1 MSPKGIT
8 DNWRLITE
16 KMNSKKIAQDTAK
29 ALQDYLTY
37 QAVKV
42 IVAQLT
48 ETNPGE
54 AIWLRKYSSDG
65 KLQDGEAYIKG
76 LMSEIEGKKLVIRI
90 LTVRDDLAEQVLEYL
105 PEMVSTSIKQANLV
119 HRRHLLERLT
129 QSSPASDIT
138 ESGVDANEYSDEN
151 K

>member
-1 MSPKGIT
+1 
-8 DNWRLITE
+8 
-16 KMNSKKIAQDTAK
+16 MNSKKIAQDTAK

-42 IVAQLT
+42 IIAQLT

-65 KLQDGEAYIKG
+65 KLQDGEAYIEG
-76 LMSEIEGKKLVIRI
+76 LMSKIEGKKLVIRI
-90 LTVRDDLAEQVLEYL
+90 LTVRDDLAEQVLEYI

>member
-1 MSPKGIT
+1 
-8 DNWRLITE
+8 
-16 KMNSKKIAQDTAK
+16 MNSKKIAQDTAK
-29 ALQDYLTY
+29 VLQDYLTY

-54 AIWLRKYSSDG
+54 AIWLRQYSSDG
-65 KLQDGEAYIKG
+65 KLQDGEAYIEG

-105 PEMVSTSIKQANLV
+105 PEMVSTSIKQANLA

-129 QSSPASDIT
+129 QSSPEADIA
-138 ESGVDANEYSDEN
+138 EPGVDANEYSDEN

>member
-1 MSPKGIT
+1 M
-8 DNWRLITE
+8 D
-16 KMNSKKIAQDTAK
+16 SKKIAQDTAK

-42 IVAQLT
+42 IIAQLT

-54 AIWLRKYSSDG
+54 AIWLRQYSSDG
-65 KLQDGEAYIKG
+65 KLQDGESYIDG
-76 LMSEIEGKKLVIRI
+76 LMSELEGKKLVMRI
-90 LTVRDDLAEQVLEYL
+90 LTVRDNLAEQVLEYL
-105 PEMVSTSIKQANLV
+105 PEMVNSSIKQANLV

-129 QSSPASDIT
+129 QSSPTADNA
-138 ESGVDANEYSDEN
+138 ELGLDANEYSDEN

>member
-1 MSPKGIT
+1 
-8 DNWRLITE
+8 
-16 KMNSKKIAQDTAK
+16 MNSKKIAQDTAK

-37 QAVKV
+37 QAVKL
-42 IVAQLT
+42 IIAQLT

-54 AIWLRKYSSDG
+54 AIWLRQYSSDG
-65 KLQDGEAYIKG
+65 KLQDGESYIEG

-129 QSSPASDIT
+129 QSSPGADIT
-138 ESGVDANEYSDEN
+138 EPGVDANEYSDEN